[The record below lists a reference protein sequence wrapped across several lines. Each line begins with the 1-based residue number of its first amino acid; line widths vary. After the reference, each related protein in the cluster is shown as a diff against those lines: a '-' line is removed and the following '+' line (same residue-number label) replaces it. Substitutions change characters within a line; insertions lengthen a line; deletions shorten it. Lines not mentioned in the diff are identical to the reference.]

1 MQELSQALAR
11 AARTMMHPRMLWLMI
26 WPLALSLI
34 VWIVFGTLFG
44 AQVFNW
50 VESYLNQS
58 SLYKSVT
65 GTWPISVLATGL
77 LWLLMFLLA
86 IPLVLVT
93 ATLIVGLV
101 AMPMVVR
108 FVADRDFSAL
118 ERRRGGTFV
127 GSLVNTVVSLLL
139 FILLALVTLPLWLI
153 PPLWPVIPIVLLG
166 FFNQRVFRYDALAD
180 HGSPEEI
187 RTIVKGERRWLW
199 SLGMILGLIGYIPFA
214 GLFAPVYS
222 ALAFTYYCLG
232 RLSQMRGIQMR
243 GIDSVRARRLR

>member
-1 MQELSQALAR
+1 MQEISQALAR
-11 AARTMMHPRMLWLMI
+11 AASAMMRPRMLWLMV
-26 WPLALSLI
+26 WPLALSLLI
-34 VWIVFGTLFG
+34 WIVLATLFG

-50 VESYLNQS
+50 VEAYLAQS
-58 SLYKSVT
+58 SIYKSVT
-65 GTWPISVLATGL
+65 GTWPLSALATGL
-77 LWLLMFLLA
+77 LWLLMILLA

-108 FVADRDFSAL
+108 HVADRDFAHL

-127 GSLVNTVVSLLL
+127 GSLGNTLVSLLGL
-139 FILLALVTLPLWLI
+139 IALAIVSLPLWLI

-180 HGSPEEI
+180 HADAAEI
-187 RTIVKGERRWLW
+187 HAIIKGDRRWLW

-232 RLSQMRGIQMR
+232 RLATMRGTGARPLTRPMR
-243 GIDSVRARRLR
+243 

>member
-1 MQELSQALAR
+1 MQELSRALAR
-11 AARTMMHPRMLWLMI
+11 AARTMMHPRMLWLMV
-26 WPLALSLI
+26 WPLVLSLI
-34 VWIVFGTLFG
+34 VWLVLGTLFG
-44 AQVFNW
+44 AQLFNW
-50 VESYLNQS
+50 VEGALNQS
-58 SLYKSVT
+58 SIYKSVT
-65 GTWPISVLATGL
+65 ATWPISALATGL

-108 FVADRDFSAL
+108 FVADRDFSTL
-118 ERRRGGTFV
+118 ERRRGGTFA
-127 GSLVNTVVSLLL
+127 GSLVNTIVSLLM
-139 FILLALVTLPLWLI
+139 FIALAIVTLPLWLI

-180 HGSPEEI
+180 HASAGEI
-187 RTIVKGERRWLW
+187 QAIVKGERRRLW
-199 SLGMILGLIGYIPFA
+199 SLGMILGLLGYIPFA

-232 RLSQMRGIQMR
+232 RLAETR
-243 GIDSVRARRLR
+243 SVGASRVSRLH

>member
-1 MQELSQALAR
+1 MQEISQALAR
-11 AARTMMHPRMLWLMI
+11 AARAMMRPRMLWLMV
-26 WPLALSLI
+26 WPIALSLLI
-34 VWIVFGTLFG
+34 WIVLGSLFG
-44 AQVFNW
+44 AQLFNW
-50 VESYLNQS
+50 VEASLAQS
-58 SLYKSVT
+58 GIYKSVT
-65 GTWPISVLATGL
+65 AIWPLSALATGL
-77 LWLLMFLLA
+77 LWLLMILLA

-108 FVADRDFSAL
+108 HVADRDFAQL

-127 GSLVNTVVSLLL
+127 GSLGNTLISLLWL
-139 FILLALVTLPLWLI
+139 IVLAIVSLPLWLI

-180 HGSPEEI
+180 HADAAEI
-187 RTIVKGERRWLW
+187 NAIIKGDGRWLW

-232 RLSQMRGIQMR
+232 RLASMRATSTPPLPRPMR
-243 GIDSVRARRLR
+243 

>member
-34 VWIVFGTLFG
+34 VWIILGTLFG

-50 VESYLNQS
+50 VEGALSQS
-58 SLYKSVT
+58 SLYKSMT
-65 GTWPISVLATGL
+65 ATWPISALATGL

-108 FVADRDFSAL
+108 FVADRDFSSL
-118 ERRRGGTFV
+118 ERRRGGTFM
-127 GSLVNTVVSLLL
+127 GSLVNTIVSLVLL
-139 FILLALVTLPLWLI
+139 IVLVIVTLPLWFI

-180 HGSPEEI
+180 HASADEI
-187 RTIVKGERRWLW
+187 QTIVKGERRWLW
-199 SLGMILGLIGYIPFA
+199 SLGMMLGLIGYIPFA

-222 ALAFTYYCLG
+222 ALAFTYFCLG
-232 RLSQMRGIQMR
+232 RLANMRGAAT
-243 GIDSVRARRLR
+243 SLARPLR